1 MWRNHISD
9 VIGNYLGFRS
19 SLSDPYLWMKASITS
34 SGSKYYAYIL
44 VYVEDIL
51 IIDKDPSKPM
61 DTLCDNYTVK
71 LSSIVKPK
79 LYSGADVNKVFYPG
93 GSYAWDMGSTS
104 YTKAVIKNVKKFL
117 ADHNICFNKK
127 LSDTLYTTMNSFLT
141 HDYRS
146 ESVVSNECDDLLA
159 TYFQNLIWVLRCIV

>member
-1 MWRNHISD
+1 
-9 VIGNYLGFRS
+9 
-19 SLSDPYLWMKASITS
+19 
-34 SGSKYYAYIL
+34 
-44 VYVEDIL
+44 
-51 IIDKDPSKPM
+51 
-61 DTLCDNYTVK
+61 
-71 LSSIVKPK
+71 
-79 LYSGADVNKVFYPG
+79 
-93 GSYAWDMGSTS
+93 MGSTS
-104 YTKAVIKNVKKFL
+104 YIKAAIKNVKKFL